1 MPQRS
6 AWLPVL
12 GACLALA
19 GCNPALNWRVARLD
33 GAPVQALLPCKPERA
48 VREVALL
55 GPDAPPATL
64 RMMSCDSAGLTFAV
78 SAVRLPEGATAN
90 ASASSTQTAT
100 ATATPDVTDLMDRWQ
115 LATWASLRQ
124 SPPAASAPTPTPAP
138 SPALAPPGWAPESQ
152 PVRGAE
158 QQRGWQGPGVAH
170 DGRTLQARFVLAQ
183 RAGWLVQAAV
193 YGPGWSAETG
203 ETFFGGLALE

>member
-6 AWLPVL
+6 AWLLLL
-12 GACLALA
+12 GACLVLA

-33 GAPVQALLPCKPERA
+33 GAPVQSLLPCKPERA

-55 GPDAPPATL
+55 GPTAPPATL

-78 SAVRLPEGATAN
+78 SAVRLPEGAAAN
-90 ASASSTQTAT
+90 ASAATTQTT
-100 ATATPDVTDLMDRWQ
+100 PATPDVSVLMDRWQ

-124 SPPAASAPTPTPAP
+124 SPAADSASTTAPAS
-138 SPALAPPGWAPESQ
+138 APPGWAPESQ

-193 YGPGWSAETG
+193 YGPEWPAETG